1 MRRLPEV
8 VASPETTAFLG
19 LPGIDVHGYMKWQLD
34 KHGMRVGGGFGDWAG
49 TAFSIG
55 HMSRAM
61 DPAVIDRYLALT
73 ARSLE
78 GRR

>member
-1 MRRLPEV
+1 
-8 VASPETTAFLG
+8 
-19 LPGIDVHGYMKWQLD
+19 MKWQLD
-34 KHGMRVGGGFGDWAG
+34 EHGMSVGGGFGDWAG

-78 GRR
+78 GRL